1 MTADVSTAVR
11 SPFARVLRWRAMPY
25 VVPAIVTA
33 VWLVYVLATDEF
45 GRALDRWPSA
55 VTMAFGSFLAGA
67 SPEGGGAVAFPV
79 FTKVLHVPP
88 AVARTFAL
96 SIQAVGMTAASIVI
110 LLTGRPVEYRAIWL
124 GTGAGTLG
132 LVLGLLVLGDS
143 STPFWESRLPAA
155 YVKVTFT
162 VMLSAMAFLMFQTR
176 QQREYGSMEMGAWTP
191 RIWAG
196 LAVAAFI
203 GGLLSSL
210 IGTGLNALL
219 FLFMVAMLGMHPRVA
234 VPTSVVTMA
243 AVSVVGFVIL
253 GLGHG
258 QLDVVLNAGGEV
270 VSVGGSVIDPE
281 AASSHDLR
289 GLWLAAVPIVVWGA
303 PLGTYVVHRLREDWL
318 VLFLGALAT
327 IEVLS
332 TVVLVDAL
340 RSDLGLV
347 IYGVA
352 SLTIAV
358 GGIRLLATRRD
369 SILGLD

>member
-1 MTADVSTAVR
+1 MTLGVRAAD
-11 SPFARVLRWRAMPY
+11 SPLRRALRWRGAPY
-25 VVPAIVTA
+25 IVPTA
-33 VWLVYVLATDEF
+33 VTLVWLAYVIVAGEF

-110 LLTGRPVEYRAIWL
+110 LLTGRPIEFRAIWL
-124 GTGAGTLG
+124 GTLTGTLG
-132 LVLGLLVLGDS
+132 LLVGLVLLGDS

-176 QQREYGSMEMGAWTP
+176 QQREYGSMETGAWTP
-191 RIWAG
+191 RIWTG
-196 LAVAAFI
+196 LAIAAFI

-219 FLFMVAMLGMHPRVA
+219 FLFMVAMLGMHPRIC

-243 AVSVVGFVIL
+243 AVSIVGFVIL
-253 GLGHG
+253 GIGHG
-258 QLDVVLNAGGEV
+258 QLDVALNAGDV
-270 VSVGGSVIDPE
+270 VAVDGTAIE
-281 AASSHDLR
+281 AESASSHDLR

-303 PLGTYVVHRLREDWL
+303 PLGTYVVHRLREEWL

-327 IEVLS
+327 VEVAS
-332 TVVLVDAL
+332 TIVLVDAL
-340 RSDLGLV
+340 RTDLWLV
-347 IYGVA
+347 VYGVV
-352 SLTIAV
+352 SLAIAV
-358 GGIRLLATRRD
+358 IGIRLLATRRD
-369 SILGLD
+369 AILGLE